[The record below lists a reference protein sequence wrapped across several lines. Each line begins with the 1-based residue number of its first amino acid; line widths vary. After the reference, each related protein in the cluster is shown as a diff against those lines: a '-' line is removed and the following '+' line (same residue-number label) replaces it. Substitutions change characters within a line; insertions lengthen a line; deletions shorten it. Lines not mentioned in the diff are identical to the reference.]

1 MAQPTPEDIAQI
13 CQRFLLRLK
22 DPTIQPKPQFA
33 IFIGGFPNSG
43 KTTVA
48 RELIDSWALNAVHVQ
63 ANDARVLL
71 TEMGGFS
78 WGENVRTIIRAVLEK
93 LFADGHSVILDGAF
107 IEDGEQSIRREFIKK
122 YDLKTLLVA
131 VTCSVET
138 ATERARKRYMDGK
151 ASSFGDWRANDI
163 EELIGSMPERKERL
177 ERLLDHDRS
186 VKVIDNDDSAP
197 QESWE
202 YVEEI
207 WADFSKSLK

>member
-93 LFADGHSVILDGAF
+93 LFADG
-107 IEDGEQSIRREFIKK
+107 
-122 YDLKTLLVA
+122 
-131 VTCSVET
+131 
-138 ATERARKRYMDGK
+138 
-151 ASSFGDWRANDI
+151 RANDI

-202 YVEEI
+202 YVEER
-207 WADFSKSLK
+207 WADF